1 MTEAL
6 TYFHR
11 ALEDFQ
17 LSSEQQRNEILRS
30 FIYMGGRSLLD
41 IADRRR
47 RMAHHVPLL
56 APIVRQIA
64 GGEAMKER
72 QINILCL
79 DEQPD
84 QQQDND
90 VVDKS
95 VEWAQIVSGWK
106 AEYDKTCRD
115 AAACGIGATVTYS
128 DSCYKDLPYGLP
140 TTKRIYPGFMFWDTS
155 VRGGDLN
162 KNGNYCGFVEPM
174 RRQDLQ
180 KHIEEKQ
187 GKRKIKQEG
196 LAFSGQ
202 YDSIFRNMISTQNDL
217 SIEFLYQFFWRE
229 KERVWDVKNPLMDE
243 TLAPLLKDNDLILEW
258 FAELKDSAEAGL
270 DAPLW
275 VLDADDWREYR
286 KTMDAVAKVAE
297 IEIKAEGT
305 PRDVWCYYRAEI
317 AAGMVLEESKSFVQ
331 DRFPMNFVTG
341 YYDESMSVW
350 HGFCR
355 PLSYIQD
362 AIDAVMDN
370 LVDAANT
377 TRTGGKVFL
386 QGGSKEALALFIKQK
401 EAEEDVAVLP
411 AGTTALPRGEPASPQ
426 LLLET
431 ARMLIELLPRAIG
444 VGQEFLGV
452 ITTGEMTDSL
462 YGRIVRQSFAV
473 VADFM
478 SSSASYCRNQG
489 HIFLALMFASADAS
503 GGLAFEMVSP
513 DKKAVRRVLEGDEIK
528 RKYTVHIVEQPV
540 SDDEKRETLK
550 SLIQLAPVFMQAG
563 VNIIPAIIKGLPM
576 DYDVKQELMES
587 ATPKPQQPDQ
597 MTVESAQANIE
608 LLRSQS
614 YKLQKEA
621 DVKEK
626 QATMEIEKIRSEI
639 VENLARASK

>member
-6 TYFHR
+6 TYFNR

-17 LSSEQQRNEILRS
+17 LSSESQRNEILLS
-30 FIYMGGRSLLD
+30 FIYMSGRSLLD
-41 IADRRR
+41 VSDRRR
-47 RMAHHVPLL
+47 KSTHHVPLV

-72 QINILCL
+72 QISILCL
-79 DEQPD
+79 DDLPES
-84 QQQDND
+84 QQDND
-90 VVDKS
+90 VVDKA

-106 AEYDKTCRD
+106 SEYDKACRD
-115 AAACGIGATVTYS
+115 AGACGIGATITYS
-128 DSCYKDLPYGLP
+128 DSSYKDLPYGLP
-140 TTKRIYPGFMFWDTS
+140 SVKRIYPGFMFWDTS

-180 KHIEEKQ
+180 KHIEEKL
-187 GKRKIKQEG
+187 GKRKVKTDG

-229 KERVWDVKNPLMDE
+229 KVKVWDVKNPLMDE
-243 TLAPLLKDNDLILEW
+243 KLAPLLKDNDLILAW
-258 FAELKDSAEAGL
+258 FAELKDSSEASL

-275 VLDADDWREYR
+275 VLDAEDWKEYQ
-286 KTMDAVAKVAE
+286 KTMDAVGKIAE
-297 IEIKAEGT
+297 IELKAAGT
-305 PRDVWCYYRAEI
+305 TRDVWCYYRAEI

-331 DRFPMNFVTG
+331 DRFPMNFITG
-341 YYDESMSVW
+341 YYDESLSVW
-350 HGFCR
+350 YGFCR

-362 AIDAVMDN
+362 AIDTVMTN

-401 EAEEDVAVLP
+401 EAEEDVSVLP
-411 AGTTALPRGEPASPQ
+411 AGTTTIPRGEAASPQ

-478 SSSASYCRNQG
+478 ASSAGASRNQG
-489 HIFLALMFASADAS
+489 HIFLALMFSSADAS

-513 DKKAVRRVLEGDEIK
+513 DRKAVRRVLEGDEIR
-528 RKYTVHIVEQPV
+528 RKYTVHVVEQPV

-550 SLIQLAPVFMQAG
+550 SLVQLAPVFMQAG
-563 VNIIPAIIKGLPM
+563 VNIVPAIIKAMPM
-576 DYDVKQELMES
+576 DYDVKQELMQY
-587 ATPKPQQPDQ
+587 AMPQPQEPDQ
-597 MTVESAQANIE
+597 MTVESAQANID
-608 LLRSQS
+608 LLRSQA

-621 DVKEK
+621 DLKEK
-626 QATMEIEKIRSEI
+626 QSLMEIEKIRSEI
-639 VENLARASK
+639 IENLARASK